1 VSLLRTAALRTYA
14 LAGALAVVAAL
25 ICVQAPSA
33 ALVTRVGP
41 RWVIDACLAVGFIIG
56 EQLLMNLEFRKQAHS
71 ITLAGIPLALG
82 VMIAPI
88 GDVVA
93 ARVVGAALALI
104 LQRIAWEKIAY
115 NCASWAFEAAV
126 DCAVLHLVIGSRSDL
141 DLRRALA
148 VTCVVVLCDQ
158 VMSVLVLAV
167 IRMHGGVLSAAE
179 IADVLG
185 LSALFAAV
193 TSTAAIAVMLLSAQG
208 PLGVATV
215 VLFTVVTLVV
225 YRSYLQTTRRHQRLE
240 VMHDFVTVGNGG
252 DTLTGVAQDLLSRIR
267 STLRAARAELCIIDE
282 TSAGRPVLRIVDDE
296 EAGFFVMEE
305 RPELDWASIRAL
317 RDGEPFLAPRSA
329 KDRAVRRWLA
339 DHGHRDAMV
348 VPLPSSTGLT
358 GTVRVV
364 DRLGEFATFTEDDL
378 TLLQTLT
385 GHLTVAAGNARLV
398 EQLGYEA
405 THDALTGLGNRAQLS
420 RRIEH
425 QLRQASGA
433 CVILLDLDR
442 FKEVN
447 DGLGHVAGDRL
458 LCAVAERLR
467 SFFTPDATVARLGG
481 DEFAVLVP
489 GEAMDAAA
497 AGDLGE
503 RLAAELAQPV
513 HLEEA
518 VVTPDASIGIAL
530 GGRRRVGLDRDG
542 TDVDLLRQA
551 DTAMY
556 AAKESD
562 TTVAVYQPEMD
573 SGRVEKLALI
583 ADLRI
588 ALRQAPQQL
597 AVYFQPKLDLRTGK
611 IVSAEAL
618 VRWNHPQLGVLNPDR
633 FLHLAESTGL
643 MDQFTPLVLD
653 AALKECRRWW
663 QKGSR
668 VTVAVN
674 LSARNVCDPALPDL
688 VATALAKVAL
698 PPTCLILEITE
709 SSLVAD
715 PAQALQVLDRIAG
728 TGVTISLD
736 DFGTGYS
743 SLSYLQRLPAQEVK
757 IDRSFVV
764 GLTSA
769 NPQSS
774 RALIASIT
782 GLADHFNLRVVA
794 EGVEDDDVM
803 HELRDLGC
811 DVAQGYYIGKPMPA
825 GDSDRWLRY
834 PDLESFRATK
844 YVPPSSEL
852 RLVEASC

>member
-1 VSLLRTAALRTYA
+1 
-14 LAGALAVVAAL
+14 
-25 ICVQAPSA
+25 
-33 ALVTRVGP
+33 
-41 RWVIDACLAVGFIIG
+41 
-56 EQLLMNLEFRKQAHS
+56 
-71 ITLAGIPLALG
+71 
-82 VMIAPI
+82 
-88 GDVVA
+88 
-93 ARVVGAALALI
+93 
-104 LQRIAWEKIAY
+104 
-115 NCASWAFEAAV
+115 
-126 DCAVLHLVIGSRSDL
+126 
-141 DLRRALA
+141 
-148 VTCVVVLCDQ
+148 
-158 VMSVLVLAV
+158 
-167 IRMHGGVLSAAE
+167 
-179 IADVLG
+179 
-185 LSALFAAV
+185 
-193 TSTAAIAVMLLSAQG
+193 
-208 PLGVATV
+208 
-215 VLFTVVTLVV
+215 
-225 YRSYLQTTRRHQRLE
+225 
-240 VMHDFVTVGNGG
+240 
-252 DTLTGVAQDLLSRIR
+252 
-267 STLRAARAELCIIDE
+267 
-282 TSAGRPVLRIVDDE
+282 
-296 EAGFFVMEE
+296 
-305 RPELDWASIRAL
+305 
-317 RDGEPFLAPRSA
+317 
-329 KDRAVRRWLA
+329 
-339 DHGHRDAMV
+339 
-348 VPLPSSTGLT
+348 
-358 GTVRVV
+358 
-364 DRLGEFATFTEDDL
+364 
-378 TLLQTLT
+378 
-385 GHLTVAAGNARLV
+385 
-398 EQLGYEA
+398 
-405 THDALTGLGNRAQLS
+405 
-420 RRIEH
+420 
-425 QLRQASGA
+425 
-433 CVILLDLDR
+433 
-442 FKEVN
+442 
-447 DGLGHVAGDRL
+447 
-458 LCAVAERLR
+458 
-467 SFFTPDATVARLGG
+467 
-481 DEFAVLVP
+481 
-489 GEAMDAAA
+489 
-497 AGDLGE
+497 
-503 RLAAELAQPV
+503 
-513 HLEEA
+513 
-518 VVTPDASIGIAL
+518 
-530 GGRRRVGLDRDG
+530 
-542 TDVDLLRQA
+542 
-551 DTAMY
+551 
-556 AAKESD
+556 
-562 TTVAVYQPEMD
+562 MD